1 MLCEHILWLRR
12 ASVSVLKAG
21 AKFHIARVLSRMLE
35 LAPEGG
41 PVSQVRFKLHQLRR
55 PERVRDDWWVVELR
69 HS

>member
-1 MLCEHILWLRR
+1 MPCGHILRLRR

-41 PVSQVRFKLHQLRR
+41 PVSQVRF
-55 PERVRDDWWVVELR
+55 
-69 HS
+69 